1 MKKDAVVLIKGA
13 GDLASGIAWRLTRS
27 GFHVVMTELPHPL
40 AIRRKV
46 AFAEA
51 IYAGET
57 TVEGVTARLAQGLA
71 GVRQM
76 LDSGTIPVLVDPLAQ
91 CRTTLHPE
99 ILIDAIVAKRNE
111 GTSKTDAPLVIALG
125 PGFVAGTDCH
135 AVIETRRGH
144 RLGRVLW
151 CGSATP
157 NDGVPGTIG
166 GQSAARVLRAPCAGH
181 TKACATIG
189 DLLHEGDRIAE
200 IAGRPIRAPFD
211 GVLRGIIHPAVAVH
225 AGMKIGDVDPR
236 RNHDDC
242 FTISDKALAIA
253 GGVLEAVLSADVTRS
268 PSFSVSGQSL
278 WAIARHQS

>member
-1 MKKDAVVLIKGA
+1 MKTDAVVLIKGA
-13 GDLASGIAWRLTRS
+13 GDLATGIAWRLTRS
-27 GFHVVMTELPHPL
+27 GFRVAMTELPHPL

-57 TVEGVTARLAQGLA
+57 TVEGVTARLARGLA

-76 LDSGTIPVLVDPLAQ
+76 LDSRTIPVLVDPLAQ

-111 GTSKTDAPLVIALG
+111 GTKKTDAPLVIALG

-151 CGSATP
+151 RGPATP

-166 GQSAARVLRAPCAGH
+166 GQSAGRVLRAPCAGH
-181 TKACATIG
+181 IEVHAAIG
-189 DLLHEGDRIAE
+189 DLLHEGDRIAA
-200 IAGRPIRAPFD
+200 ISGHPIRAPFD
-211 GVLRGIIHPAVAVH
+211 GVLRGLIHPAVAVH
-225 AGMKIGDVDPR
+225 TGMKIGDVDPR
-236 RNHDDC
+236 GNRIDC

-253 GGVLEAVLSADVTRS
+253 GGVLEAVLSAGHSKFPFRS
-268 PSFSVSGQSL
+268 
-278 WAIARHQS
+278 

>member
-1 MKKDAVVLIKGA
+1 MKTNAVVLIKGA
-13 GDLASGIAWRLTRS
+13 GDLATGIAWRLTRCS
-27 GFHVVMTELPHPL
+27 FRVVMTELPHPL

-51 IYAGET
+51 VYAGET
-57 TVEGVTARLAQGLA
+57 TVEGVTARLAPGLA
-71 GVRQM
+71 DVRQL
-76 LDSGTIPVLVDPLAQ
+76 LDGAIIPVLVDPLAE
-91 CRTTLHPE
+91 CRTTLRPE
-99 ILIDAIVAKRNE
+99 IVIDAIVAKRNE

-125 PGFVAGTDCH
+125 PGFVAGVDCH

-151 CGSATP
+151 RGSATP

-166 GQSAARVLRAPCAGH
+166 GQSTARVLRAPCAGH
-181 TKACATIG
+181 SEACAAIG
-189 DLLHEGDRIAE
+189 DLLQQGDRIAE

-211 GVLRGIIHPAVAVH
+211 GILRGLIHPTVTTR

-236 RNHDDC
+236 GNRDDC

-253 GGVLEAVLSADVTRS
+253 GGVLEAVLSAGHVES
-268 PSFSVSGQSL
+268 M
-278 WAIARHQS
+278 